1 MFENATNTL
10 IFKPASKWVSG
21 RQYYFTIVVKERNSD
36 SIKYSFY
43 CTVRVT
49 GEIFYS
55 NETVEN
61 ITINYNVTNMNDS
74 GSGQMIFDTEVNM
87 TYIEENFGTLFDV
100 YWVDTEFKVTEE
112 IKQVDE
118 FVIDD
123 FGSLDNKTINFTL
136 TFEKPY
142 RIGLLLKRSDKLF
155 INPIEGV
162 DYTGMFLTNTSITN
176 LETIEAFVRLEMIFD
191 WRNPEMALMRNI
203 AKNMYWVL
211 IGIILI
217 QFALLTLRRVGLL
230 PMWVFIEYLQL
241 VGFMPIYNF
250 RLIPYLYDAF
260 KPSLVS
266 HMIIFD
272 ETPGFPE
279 LD

>member
-1 MFENATNTL
+1 
-10 IFKPASKWVSG
+10 
-21 RQYYFTIVVKERNSD
+21 
-36 SIKYSFY
+36 
-43 CTVRVT
+43 
-49 GEIFYS
+49 
-55 NETVEN
+55 
-61 ITINYNVTNMNDS
+61 
-74 GSGQMIFDTEVNM
+74 MIFDTEVNM